1 MKKTDPSKCGH
12 SEAKYI
18 VRGVFEPFLAIFG
31 LFLTIFSHG
40 SQQNIWKSHFFNQ
53 LINRAPK
60 NSVFGSNNLVKT
72 MHLLKTN
79 VYYLYHYIYHY
90 IYHYLSNTFS
100 ICNLFRNIKP
110 LRPTLCSP
118 SQRLNDGNKANKRQ
132 LQKLIIQGNFIFLEN
147 IQYFSHLFNGVVS
160 KNYFFSFSSLCATWF
175 NFP

>member
-1 MKKTDPSKCGH
+1 M
-12 SEAKYI
+12 AILRQNIYI
-18 VRGVFEPFLAIFG
+18 IYRLGSFWAIFG
-31 LFLTIFSHG
+31 LFLTIFALG

-60 NSVFGSNNLVKT
+60 NSVFGSNNLVKP

-100 ICNLFRNIKP
+100 ISNLFCNIKP

-118 SQRLNDGNKANKRQ
+118 SQRLNDGNKANNRQ

-147 IQYFSHLFNGVVS
+147 IQYFSHFLNGV
-160 KNYFFSFSSLCATWF
+160 FIFHRSFSRQL
-175 NFP
+175 FPKLNMFLLRLEKH

>member
-1 MKKTDPSKCGH
+1 MNSPTGH
-12 SEAKYI
+12 
-18 VRGVFEPFLAIFG
+18 
-31 LFLTIFSHG
+31 
-40 SQQNIWKSHFFNQ
+40 Q
-53 LINRAPK
+53 K
-60 NSVFGSNNLVKT
+60 NSVFGSNNLVKR

-100 ICNLFRNIKP
+100 ISNLFCNIKP

-147 IQYFSHLFNGVVS
+147 IQYFSHFFNGVVS
-160 KNYFFSFSSLCATWF
+160 KRYFLSFSSLCAT
-175 NFP
+175 